1 MRRPLDNI
9 DLLSHFLEGI
19 LGNNGTDSE
28 IQYTPI
34 INKIVEAE
42 MTMERLFKKN
52 NSPTLTHTEY
62 RDNGCKSD
70 RERTLLRKQIVK
82 ELSSKKRLPKD
93 DKIRIGKGGALP
105 LSECKYERQAFIVTG
120 LPASGKSGVSER
132 IADYYGAAIIDSDY
146 AKRKLPEYA
155 NFNIGASII
164 HEESGAIVFGHKEL
178 MNSNFIPLLDKL
190 SENGT
195 NIVIPKIGHDKDSI
209 IELVIKLKEV
219 YNYEVHLTLVSLD
232 KRKATIRAL
241 KRFQETKRYV
251 PLSYIYDTYGNEPIL
266 SYYRI
271 KREATHLFKSIGKIS
286 TDVPIGNPY
295 VFIENIGDN
304 PSLLYK

>member
-9 DLLSHFLEGI
+9 DLLNRFLDGI
-19 LGNNGTDSE
+19 LSKNDSE

-42 MTMERLFKKN
+42 LTMESLFKKN
-52 NSPTLTHTEY
+52 DLPTLTHTEY

-70 RERTLLRKQIVK
+70 RERLLLRKQIVK
-82 ELSSKKRLPKD
+82 ELATKKRLPKD

-105 LSECKYERQAFIVTG
+105 LTERKFDRQAFIVTG
-120 LPASGKSGVSER
+120 LPASGKSGVAET
-132 IADYYGAAIIDSDY
+132 IADFYGAAIIDSDY
-146 AKRKLPEYA
+146 AKRKLPEYV
-155 NFNIGASII
+155 NFNIGASMI

-178 MNSNFIPLLDKL
+178 MNSTFIPLLDKL

-209 IELVIKLKEV
+209 IDLVVKLKEF
-219 YNYEVHLTLVSLD
+219 YCYEVHLTLVSLD
-232 KRKATIRAL
+232 KKKATIRAL

-251 PLSYIYDTYGNEPIL
+251 PLSLIFDTYGNEPIL

-271 KREATHLFKSIGKIS
+271 KRESSNLFKSIGKIS
-286 TDVPIGNPY
+286 TDVDIGNPY
-295 VFIENIGDN
+295 IFIENIGEN